1 MYGVDA
7 SRYEEDAAKKL
18 YIRRIY
24 DMIPSQMENKK
35 KRIVAKDILDRKGD
49 RFSNYVEEF
58 EYLIHLMQS
67 VIRNIPWQNPG
78 RKIC

>member
-35 KRIVAKDILDRKGD
+35 KRIVAK
-49 RFSNYVEEF
+49 EETDSAITWRS
-58 EYLIHLMQS
+58 LS
-67 VIRNIPWQNPG
+67 T
-78 RKIC
+78 

>member
-35 KRIVAKDILDRKGD
+35 KRIVAKIYWTGKAIDLAIMWRSL
-49 RFSNYVEEF
+49 ST
-58 EYLIHLMQS
+58 
-67 VIRNIPWQNPG
+67 
-78 RKIC
+78 